1 MSIWPSWSIHTCSEF
16 AKTIPRPFTIHYD
29 PYTQSVKVINNKE
42 GVQEMA
48 SDIKHNIG
56 VLEEAI
62 KKMAA

>member
-1 MSIWPSWSIHTCSEF
+1 
-16 AKTIPRPFTIHYD
+16 
-29 PYTQSVKVINNKE
+29 VKVINNKE